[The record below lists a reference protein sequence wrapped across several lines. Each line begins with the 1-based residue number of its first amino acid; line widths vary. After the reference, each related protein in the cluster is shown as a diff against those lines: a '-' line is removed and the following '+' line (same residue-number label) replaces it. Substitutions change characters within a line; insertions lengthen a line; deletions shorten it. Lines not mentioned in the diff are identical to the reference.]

1 MLEDGIVDV
10 GVPVQNGAVQI
21 GARGATERSRLVVAN
36 DAASVAIYR
45 IDRIPLQVEMNDTRF
60 QSNGELT
67 MARINLFRS
76 PVESVTIQ
84 REIGGRAWQ
93 LSRCADVVTSEP
105 AFWNFIDTTL
115 SYAKKK
121 QLENSFR
128 HK

>member
-93 LSRCADVVTSEP
+93 LSRCADVVTSEH

>member
-21 GARGATERSRLVVAN
+21 GARGATERSRLVVAS
-36 DAASVAIYR
+36 DAESVAIYR
-45 IDRIPLQVEMNDTRF
+45 IDRMPLQVEMNDTRF
-60 QSNGELT
+60 QSDGELT

-84 REIGGRAWQ
+84 HEIGGRAWQ
-93 LSRCADVVTSEP
+93 LSQYADAVTSEP

-115 SYAKKK
+115 SYAEKK

-128 HK
+128 YK

>member
-1 MLEDGIVDV
+1 M
-10 GVPVQNGAVQI
+10 
-21 GARGATERSRLVVAN
+21 
-36 DAASVAIYR
+36 
-45 IDRIPLQVEMNDTRF
+45 PLQVEMNDTRF

-76 PVESVTIQ
+76 PVESVTIH

-93 LSRCADVVTSEP
+93 LSQYADVVTSEP

-121 QLENSFR
+121 QLENSF
-128 HK
+128 